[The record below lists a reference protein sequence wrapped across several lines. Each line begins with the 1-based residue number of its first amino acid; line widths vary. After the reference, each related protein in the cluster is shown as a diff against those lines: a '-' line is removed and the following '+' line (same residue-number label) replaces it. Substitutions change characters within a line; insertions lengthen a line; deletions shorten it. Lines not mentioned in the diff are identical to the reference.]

1 MNIKLHTPKSM
12 QSGSGLTSTK
22 QFLLSLIAT
31 TISIILTFGTAALI
45 DHFKKEAAKKEMVMM
60 VISDFDKTIDKV
72 QKADTVL
79 RESRRRQL
87 EVANNPELLDSLKYS
102 FFPVMTLMV
111 EEFPETTEK
120 IFSTSIETFNTIGN
134 VNFVNEVSSFYL
146 TRHKYKEMLI
156 EKLREDLGKKPITQ
170 SLNTLLSIDFPIYV
184 YENSAFLED
193 LKVVRDKCMHMMKV
207 SEEDLIKFNQKHMDK
222 NDNPERE
229 SSRNKIAEE
238 YKNYSSQLDQAKEK
252 LKD

>member
-1 MNIKLHTPKSM
+1 
-12 QSGSGLTSTK
+12 
-22 QFLLSLIAT
+22 
-31 TISIILTFGTAALI
+31 
-45 DHFKKEAAKKEMVMM
+45 
-60 VISDFDKTIDKV
+60 
-72 QKADTVL
+72 
-79 RESRRRQL
+79 
-87 EVANNPELLDSLKYS
+87 
-102 FFPVMTLMV
+102 
-111 EEFPETTEK
+111 

-156 EKLREDLGKKPITQ
+156 EKLREDLEKKPITK

-184 YENSAFLED
+184 YENSAFPED

-238 YKNYSSQLDQAKEK
+238 YKNYSSQLDQAKK
-252 LKD
+252 KTKDQTAALQSK

>member
-1 MNIKLHTPKSM
+1 
-12 QSGSGLTSTK
+12 
-22 QFLLSLIAT
+22 
-31 TISIILTFGTAALI
+31 
-45 DHFKKEAAKKEMVMM
+45 M

-72 QKADTVL
+72 QKVDTAL

-87 EVANNPELLDSLKYS
+87 EAANNPELLDSLKYS
-102 FFPVMTLMV
+102 FFPVMTLVV

-146 TRHKYKEMLI
+146 TRDKYKEMLI
-156 EKLREDLGKKPITQ
+156 EKLREDLEKKPVTQ
-170 SLNTLLSIDFPIYV
+170 SLNTLLSIDFPFYV

-193 LKVVRDKCMHMMKV
+193 LEVVRDKCMHMMKV

-238 YKNYSSQLDQAKEK
+238 YKNYSSQLDQAKKK
-252 LKD
+252 LKDQTAALQSK